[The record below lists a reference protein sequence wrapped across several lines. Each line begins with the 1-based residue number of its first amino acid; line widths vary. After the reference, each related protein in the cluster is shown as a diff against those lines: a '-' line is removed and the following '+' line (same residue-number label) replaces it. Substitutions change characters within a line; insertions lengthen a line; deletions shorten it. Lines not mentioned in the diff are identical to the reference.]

1 MYIDNLTIAG
11 LIIAIGFIAGFIA
24 GLIRLTRRDYGQR
37 PQACGD

>member
-11 LIIAIGFIAGFIA
+11 LIIAIGFIA